1 MAETKTALIK
11 KAVSTPHHVADYAA
25 YCNEFSWEK
34 IAAEIGK
41 TGDFN
46 MARIA
51 IDRHVEAGR
60 GNTTAIRWLG
70 VDDSKIDISYAELQ
84 KQTNRFANA
93 LASLGIARGEKVF
106 ALSGRLPGLY
116 VSALGSLRHGA
127 VFSSL
132 FSAFGPDPIATRM
145 TIGKAKVLVTT
156 ADLYEAK
163 VVGIRGQLP
172 DLKHVILLRERDGS
186 TSLTDRAST
195 QFTPSGVEGLSDRNK
210 VELPGTLDFD
220 ELLAAQ
226 GDSYVTQVTNADTP
240 ALLHFTSG
248 TTGKPKGAQ
257 HVHGAIVAHYATSR
271 AVLDLKD
278 GEIYWCTADP
288 GWVTGVSYGIL
299 GPLSCGVTLIVDEE
313 EFDIERWYSIVQN
326 EKVAVWYTAPTA
338 IRMMMK
344 AGVDEVK
351 KYKFSALRH
360 MCSVGEPLNAEAV
373 LWTEQ
378 NIGLPAHDTWW
389 QTETGAMMIVNFA
402 SMDIKPG
409 SMGKAVPGVEIALA
423 NRTDSGLKIVTE
435 PEVEGEIAIK
445 TPWPSMFRTYLN
457 EEERYKKCFVDG
469 YYMAGDLA
477 KRDADGYLWFIGRA
491 DDVIKSSGHLIGPFE
506 VESVLMEHKAVA
518 EAGVIGVPDDVAG
531 ELVLAFVSLRK
542 GFTAS
547 EDLAD
552 EIRGHARARLG
563 AAVAPREIRFMEN
576 LPRTRSGK
584 IMRRLLKAH
593 ELGLPEGDLSTLE
606 GAHG

>member
-1 MAETKTALIK
+1 M
-11 KAVSTPHHVADYAA
+11 PDYAS
-25 YCNEFSWEK
+25 YRQNFSWDK

-41 TGDFN
+41 NGDFN
-46 MARIA
+46 MARIT

-70 VDDSKIDISYAELQ
+70 SEGERVDLSYTELQ

-93 LASLGIARGEKVF
+93 LASLGVARGDKVF

-116 VSALGSLRHGA
+116 VTALGTLRHGA

-163 VVGIRGQLP
+163 VAGIREKLP
-172 DLKHVILLRERDGS
+172 DLKHVILLRERGEKAD
-186 TSLTDRAST
+186 
-195 QFTPSGVEGLSDRNK
+195 
-210 VELPGTLDFD
+210 LPGTLDFD

-226 GDSYVTQVTNADTP
+226 ADSYVTQATNADTP

-435 PEVEGEIAIK
+435 PEIEGEIAIK

-477 KRDADGYLWFIGRA
+477 KRDAEGYLWFIGRA

-563 AAVAPREIRFMEN
+563 AAVAPREIRFMDN

-584 IMRRLLKAH
+584 IMRRLLKAR

-606 GAHG
+606 KP

>member
-1 MAETKTALIK
+1 MTEINDPATIRKAAAENSRHNLT
-11 KAVSTPHHVADYAA
+11 DYASD
-25 YCNEFSWEK
+25 CKSFRWEN
-34 IAAEIGK
+34 IATELGTAA
-41 TGDFN
+41 GDFN

-51 IDRHVEAGR
+51 IDRHVAAGN
-60 GNTTAIRWLG
+60 GAVTAIRWLG
-70 VDDSKIDISYAELQ
+70 VSGDKIDTSYAELQ

-93 LASLGIARGEKVF
+93 LTALGVARGEKVF

-116 VSALGSLRHGA
+116 TSALGTLRHGA

-145 TIGKAKVLVTT
+145 TIGEAKVLVTT
-156 ADLYEAK
+156 ADLYEGKIA
-163 VVGIRGQLP
+163 GIRDKLP
-172 DLKHVILLRERDGS
+172 DLKHVILLRENG
-186 TSLTDRAST
+186 
-195 QFTPSGVEGLSDRNK
+195 EKSD
-210 VELPGTLDFD
+210 VPGTVDFD
-220 ELLAAQ
+220 DLLTAQ
-226 GDSYVTQVTNADTP
+226 SDQYTTATTSADTP

-248 TTGKPKGAQ
+248 TTGRPKGAQ

-271 AVLDLKD
+271 SVLDLKD
-278 GEIYWCTADP
+278 GEVYWCTADP

-299 GPLSCGVTLIVDEE
+299 GPLSCGATLIVDED
-313 EFDIERWYSIVQN
+313 EFDLERWYSIVQDQR
-326 EKVAVWYTAPTA
+326 VAVWYTAPTA

-344 AGVDEVK
+344 AGVEAVK
-351 KYKFSALRH
+351 PFKFTALRH

-373 LWTEQ
+373 IWTQ
-378 NIGLPAHDTWW
+378 KNFGLPAHDTWW

-409 SMGKAVPGVEIALA
+409 SMGRAVPGIKIELADRSGGGFEIIQE
-423 NRTDSGLKIVTE
+423 TDK
-435 PEVEGEIAIK
+435 EGEIAIK
-445 TPWPSMFRTYLN
+445 TPWPSMFVTYLN
-457 EEERYKKCFVDG
+457 EEERYNKCFSNG
-469 YYMAGDLA
+469 YYLAGDLA

-506 VESVLMEHKAVA
+506 VESVLMEHPAVA

-531 ELVLAFVSLRK
+531 ELVKAFVSLRS

-552 EIRGHARARLG
+552 EIRGHARSRLG
-563 AAVAPREIRFMEN
+563 AAVAPREIKIMDN

-584 IMRRLLKAH
+584 IMRRLLKAR

-606 GAHG
+606 RP

>member
-11 KAVSTPHHVADYAA
+11 KTAGTKPYVADYAA
-25 YCNEFSWEK
+25 YCKDFSWDK

-41 TGDFN
+41 AGDFN

-93 LASLGIARGEKVF
+93 LASLGVARGEKVF

-156 ADLYEAK
+156 ADLYETK
-163 VVGIRGQLP
+163 VAGIRDKLP
-172 DLKHVILLRERDGS
+172 DLKHVILLQEGGS
-186 TSLTDRAST
+186 STPLTDRTST
-195 QFTPSGVEGLSDRNK
+195 QFTPSGVEGLSDQPK
-210 VELPGTLDFD
+210 VDLPGTVDFD

-226 GDSYVTQVTNADTP
+226 SDSYVTQATNADTP

-278 GEIYWCTADP
+278 GEVYWCTADP

-299 GPLSCGVTLIVDEE
+299 GPLSCGATLIVDED

-373 LWTEQ
+373 LWTQQ

-409 SMGKAVPGVEIALA
+409 SMGKAVPGIEIALA

-435 PEVEGEIAIK
+435 PDVEGEIAIK

-552 EIRGHARARLG
+552 EIRGHARSRLG
-563 AAVAPREIRFMEN
+563 AAVAPREIRFMDN

-584 IMRRLLKAH
+584 IMRRLLKAR

-606 GAHG
+606 KP

>member
-11 KAVSTPHHVADYAA
+11 KSSDVPHHVADY
-25 YCNEFSWEK
+25 NSFRQNFSWDR

-41 TGDFN
+41 AGDLN

-60 GNTTAIRWLG
+60 GDTTAIRWLG
-70 VDDSKIDISYAELQ
+70 VDNSKIDISYAELQ
-84 KQTNRFANA
+84 QQTNRFANA
-93 LASLGIARGEKVF
+93 LASLGVARGEKVF

-116 VSALGSLRHGA
+116 VSALGTLRHGA

-156 ADLYEAK
+156 ADLYETK
-163 VVGIRGQLP
+163 VAGIRDRLP
-172 DLKHVILLRERDGS
+172 DLKHVILLREGGAKAD
-186 TSLTDRAST
+186 
-195 QFTPSGVEGLSDRNK
+195 
-210 VELPGTLDFD
+210 LPGTLDFD

-226 GDSYVTQVTNADTP
+226 SDSYITQTTSADTP

-257 HVHGAIVAHYATSR
+257 HVHGAIIAHYATSR
-271 AVLDLKD
+271 AVLDLKN

-299 GPLSCGVTLIVDEE
+299 GPLSCGVTLIVDEA

-344 AGVDEVK
+344 AGADEVK

-373 LWTEQ
+373 LWTQQ

-389 QTETGAMMIVNFA
+389 QTETGAMMITNFA
-402 SMDIKPG
+402 CMDIKPG
-409 SMGKAVPGVEIALA
+409 SMGKAVPGIEIELA
-423 NRTDSGLKIVTE
+423 DRKDGGFKIITETDI
-435 PEVEGEIAIK
+435 EGEIAIK
-445 TPWPSMFRTYLN
+445 TPWPSMFVTYLN
-457 EEERYKKCFVDG
+457 EEERYKKCFVNG
-469 YYMAGDLA
+469 YYLAGDLA

-518 EAGVIGVPDDVAG
+518 EAGVIGVPDEVAG

-542 GFTAS
+542 GFNAS

-563 AAVAPREIRFMEN
+563 AAVAPREIRFMDN

-584 IMRRLLKAH
+584 IMRRLLKAR

-606 GAHG
+606 KP

>member
-11 KAVSTPHHVADYAA
+11 KSSDVPHHVADY
-25 YCNEFSWEK
+25 NSFRQNFSWDR

-41 TGDFN
+41 AGDLN

-60 GNTTAIRWLG
+60 GDTTAIRWLG
-70 VDDSKIDISYAELQ
+70 VDNSKIDISYAELQ
-84 KQTNRFANA
+84 QQTNRFANA
-93 LASLGIARGEKVF
+93 LASLGVARGEKVF

-116 VSALGSLRHGA
+116 VSALGTLRHGA

-156 ADLYEAK
+156 ADLYETK
-163 VVGIRGQLP
+163 VAGIRDRLP
-172 DLKHVILLRERDGS
+172 DLKHVILLREGGAKAD
-186 TSLTDRAST
+186 
-195 QFTPSGVEGLSDRNK
+195 
-210 VELPGTLDFD
+210 LPGTLDFD

-226 GDSYVTQVTNADTP
+226 SDSYITQTTSADTP

-257 HVHGAIVAHYATSR
+257 HVHGAIIAHYATSR

-299 GPLSCGVTLIVDEE
+299 GPLSCGATLIVDED

-344 AGVDEVK
+344 AGADEVK

-373 LWTEQ
+373 LWTQQ

-389 QTETGAMMIVNFA
+389 QTETGAMMITNFA
-402 SMDIKPG
+402 CMDIKPG
-409 SMGKAVPGVEIALA
+409 SMGKAVPGIEIELA
-423 NRTDSGLKIVTE
+423 DRKDGGFKIITETDK
-435 PEVEGEIAIK
+435 EGEIAIK
-445 TPWPSMFRTYLN
+445 TPWPSMFVTYLN
-457 EEERYKKCFVDG
+457 EEERYKKCFVNG
-469 YYMAGDLA
+469 YYLAGDLA

-518 EAGVIGVPDDVAG
+518 EAGVIGVPDEVAG

-563 AAVAPREIRFMEN
+563 AAVAPREIRFMDN

-584 IMRRLLKAH
+584 IMRRLLKAR

-606 GAHG
+606 KP

>member
-1 MAETKTALIK
+1 MAENKTTSTIK
-11 KAVSTPHHVADYAA
+11 KNLAGAKPNVTDYATFRA
-25 YCNEFSWEK
+25 SFSWERV
-34 IAAEIGK
+34 AAELGGAN
-41 TGDFN
+41 GDFN

-51 IDRHVEAGR
+51 IDRHVAAGN
-60 GNTTAIRWLG
+60 GKTTAIRWLG
-70 VDDSKIDISYAELQ
+70 VDGGKFDISYSDLQ

-93 LASLGIARGEKVF
+93 LASLGVSHGDKVF

-116 VSALGSLRHGA
+116 IAALGTLRHGA

-132 FSAFGPDPIATRM
+132 FSAFGPDPILTRM

-163 VVGIRGQLP
+163 VAGIRDKLP
-172 DLKHVILLRERDGS
+172 DLKHVILLRDTS
-186 TSLTDRAST
+186 T
-195 QFTPSGVEGLSDRNK
+195 PLSDQENA
-210 VELPGTLDFD
+210 EIPGTVDFD
-220 ELLAAQ
+220 DLLAAQ
-226 GDSYVTQVTNADTP
+226 PESYTTAVTAATTP

-278 GEIYWCTADP
+278 GEVYWCTADP

-299 GPLSCGVTLIVDEE
+299 GPLSCGATLIVDED
-313 EFDIERWYSIVQN
+313 EFDLERWYSIVQDQR
-326 EKVAVWYTAPTA
+326 VAVWYTAPTA

-344 AGVDEVK
+344 AGVDAVK
-351 KYKFSALRH
+351 PFKFTALRH
-360 MCSVGEPLNAEAV
+360 LCSVGEPLNAEAV
-373 LWTEQ
+373 IWTEK

-402 SMDIKPG
+402 CMDIKPG
-409 SMGKAVPGVEIALA
+409 SMGKAVPGIEIELA
-423 NRTDSGLKIVTE
+423 DRSGGGFQIIKETE
-435 PEVEGEIAIK
+435 KEGEIAIK
-445 TPWPSMFRTYLN
+445 TPWPSMFVTYLN
-457 EEERYKKCFVDG
+457 EEERYKKCFSNG
-469 YYMAGDLA
+469 YYLAGDLA

-506 VESVLMEHKAVA
+506 VESVLMEHPAVA

-531 ELVLAFVSLRK
+531 ELVKAFVSLRK

-552 EIRGHARARLG
+552 EIRGHARSRLG
-563 AAVAPREIRFMEN
+563 AAVAPREIQFMEN

-584 IMRRLLKAH
+584 IMRRLLKAR

-606 GAHG
+606 QPK

>member
-1 MAETKTALIK
+1 MADNKTILIQK
-11 KAVSTPHHVADYAA
+11 EATGAMPNVANYDMYRRD
-25 YCNEFSWEK
+25 FSWDK
-34 IAAEIGK
+34 VAAEIGEN
-41 TGDFN
+41 GDFN
-46 MARIA
+46 MARIT

-70 VDDSKIDISYAELQ
+70 AEGEPVDLSYAELQ

-93 LASLGIARGEKVF
+93 LASLGISRGDKVF

-116 VSALGSLRHGA
+116 VAALGSLRHGA

-163 VVGIRGQLP
+163 VAGIRDKLP
-172 DLKHVILLRERDGS
+172 DLKHVILLREHGEKAD
-186 TSLTDRAST
+186 
-195 QFTPSGVEGLSDRNK
+195 
-210 VELPGTLDFD
+210 LPGTLDFD
-220 ELLAAQ
+220 DLLAAQ
-226 GDSYVTQVTNADTP
+226 SDRYVTQATPADTP

-278 GEIYWCTADP
+278 GEVYWCTADP

-299 GPLSCGVTLIVDEE
+299 GPLSCGVTMIVDED

-344 AGVDEVK
+344 AGADEVK

-373 LWTEQ
+373 LWTQQ

-409 SMGKAVPGVEIALA
+409 SMGKAVPGIEIALA
-423 NRTDSGLKIVTE
+423 NRTDAGLKIVTE
-435 PEVEGEIAIK
+435 NDVEGEIAIK

-477 KRDADGYLWFIGRA
+477 KRDGDGYLWFIGRA

-552 EIRGHARARLG
+552 EIRGHARSRLG
-563 AAVAPREIRFMEN
+563 AAVAPREIRFMDN

-584 IMRRLLKAH
+584 IMRRLLKAR

-606 GAHG
+606 GTK

>member
-1 MAETKTALIK
+1 MAENKTTLIQK
-11 KAVSTPHHVADYAA
+11 QAGAQPNVADYEA
-25 YCNEFSWEK
+25 YRRDFSWDK
-34 IAAEIGK
+34 VAAELGK
-41 TGDFN
+41 NGDFN

-60 GNTTAIRWLG
+60 GNTIAIRWLG
-70 VDDSKIDISYAELQ
+70 VDESKIEISYSELQ

-93 LASLGIARGEKVF
+93 LTSLGVTRGDKVF

-156 ADLYEAK
+156 ADLYESK
-163 VVGIRGQLP
+163 VAGIRDKLP
-172 DLKHVILLRERDGS
+172 DLKHVILLRENNEKAD
-186 TSLTDRAST
+186 
-195 QFTPSGVEGLSDRNK
+195 
-210 VELPGTLDFD
+210 LPGTVDFD

-226 GDSYVTQVTNADTP
+226 SDSYVTQATPTDTP

-278 GEIYWCTADP
+278 GEVYWCTADP

-299 GPLSCGVTLIVDEE
+299 GPLSCGATLIVDED
-313 EFDIERWYSIVQN
+313 EFDLERWYSIVQN

-344 AGVDEVK
+344 AGPEAVQPF
-351 KYKFSALRH
+351 KFSALRH
-360 MCSVGEPLNAEAV
+360 LCSVGEPLNAEAV
-373 LWTEQ
+373 LWTQ
-378 NIGLPAHDTWW
+378 KHIGLPAHDTWW

-402 SMDIKPG
+402 AMDIKPG
-409 SMGKAVPGVEIALA
+409 SMGKAMAGIEIALA
-423 NRTDSGLKIVTE
+423 NRSDAGLKIVTE
-435 PEVEGEIAIK
+435 PDVEGEIAIK

-477 KRDADGYLWFIGRA
+477 KCDADGYLWFIGRA

-506 VESVLMEHKAVA
+506 VESILMEHPAVA
-518 EAGVIGVPDDVAG
+518 EAGVIGVPDEVAG
-531 ELVLAFVSLRK
+531 ELVKAFISLRK

-552 EIRGHARARLG
+552 EIRGHARSRLG
-563 AAVAPREIRFMEN
+563 AAVAPREIKFMDN

-584 IMRRLLKAH
+584 IMRRLLKAR

-606 GAHG
+606 QPK

>member
-1 MAETKTALIK
+1 MQESDRTLRLTKNLVGQK
-11 KAVSTPHHVADYAA
+11 PNVADYAQYRA
-25 YCNEFSWEK
+25 NFSWEK
-34 IAAEIGK
+34 IAAELGGAQ
-41 TGDFN
+41 GDFN

-51 IDRHVEAGR
+51 IDRHITAGK
-60 GNTTAIRWLG
+60 GDVTAIRWLG
-70 VDDSKIDISYAELQ
+70 AAGAKIDISYAELQ

-93 LASLGIARGEKVF
+93 LQSLGVARGDKVF

-116 VSALGSLRHGA
+116 ISALGSLRHGA

-132 FSAFGPDPIATRM
+132 FSAFGPDPILTRM
-145 TIGKAKVLVTT
+145 TIGKARVLVTT

-163 VVGIRGQLP
+163 VAGIRDKLP
-172 DLKHVILLRERDGS
+172 DLKHVILLRENNEKADVS
-186 TSLTDRAST
+186 
-195 QFTPSGVEGLSDRNK
+195 
-210 VELPGTLDFD
+210 GTLDFD
-220 ELLAAQ
+220 DLIAAQ
-226 GDSYVTQVTNADTP
+226 SENYTTQVTAADTP

-299 GPLSCGVTLIVDEE
+299 GPLACGVTMIVDED
-313 EFDIERWYSIVQN
+313 EFDIERWYSIVQDQ
-326 EKVAVWYTAPTA
+326 KVAVWYTAPTA

-344 AGVDEVK
+344 AGPDALK
-351 KYKFSALRH
+351 PYKFSALRYL
-360 MCSVGEPLNAEAV
+360 CSVGEPLNGEAV
-373 LWTEQ
+373 LWTQ
-378 NIGLPAHDTWW
+378 QHIGLPAHDSWW
-389 QTETGAMMIVNFA
+389 QTETGAMMITNFA
-402 SMDIKPG
+402 AMDIKPG
-409 SMGKAVPGVEIALA
+409 SMGKAVPGIEIALA
-423 NRTDSGLKIVTE
+423 DRSGGGFKIIE
-435 PEVEGEIAIK
+435 EIDKEGEIAIK
-445 TPWPSMFRTYLN
+445 TPWPSMFVTYLN
-457 EEERYKKCFVDG
+457 EEERYKKCFSNG
-469 YYMAGDLA
+469 YYLAGDLA

-531 ELVLAFVSLRK
+531 ELVKAFVSLRK

-552 EIRGHARARLG
+552 EIRGHARSRLG
-563 AAVAPREIRFMEN
+563 AAVAPREIKFMDN

-584 IMRRLLKAH
+584 IMRRLLKAR

-606 GAHG
+606 KP

>member
-1 MAETKTALIK
+1 MAAEKNQSLIK
-11 KAVSTPHHVADYAA
+11 KTPGSGAKPNVADYATFRA
-25 YCNEFSWEK
+25 NFSWEK
-34 IAAEIGK
+34 AAAELGGAN
-41 TGDFN
+41 GDFN

-51 IDRHVEAGR
+51 IDRHVAAGN
-60 GNTTAIRWLG
+60 GATTAIRWLG
-70 VDDSKIDISYAELQ
+70 VDDSKLEISYAELQ
-84 KQTNRFANA
+84 KQTNRFANV
-93 LASLGIARGEKVF
+93 LASLGVARGDKVF
-106 ALSGRLPGLY
+106 TLSGRLPGLY
-116 VSALGSLRHGA
+116 VAALGTLRHGA

-132 FSAFGPDPIATRM
+132 FSAFGPDPILTRM

-163 VVGIRGQLP
+163 VAGIRDKLP
-172 DLKHVILLRERDGS
+172 DLKHVILLREGGQKAD
-186 TSLTDRAST
+186 
-195 QFTPSGVEGLSDRNK
+195 V
-210 VELPGTLDFD
+210 PGTVDFD
-220 ELLAAQ
+220 DLLTAQ
-226 GDSYVTQVTNADTP
+226 SDSYVTQPTPVTTP

-271 AVLDLKD
+271 AVLDLRD
-278 GEIYWCTADP
+278 GDVYWCTADP

-299 GPLSCGVTLIVDEE
+299 GPLSCGATLIVDED
-313 EFDIERWYSIVQN
+313 EFDLERWYTIVQN
-326 EKVAVWYTAPTA
+326 QKVAVWYTAPTA

-344 AGVDEVK
+344 AGVEAVK
-351 KYKFSALRH
+351 PFKFTALRH

-373 LWTEQ
+373 IWTQQ

-409 SMGKAVPGVEIALA
+409 SMGKAVPGIEIELA
-423 NRTDSGLKIVTE
+423 DRSGGGFQIIKETDK
-435 PEVEGEIAIK
+435 EGEIAIK
-445 TPWPSMFRTYLN
+445 TPWPSMFVTYLN
-457 EEERYKKCFVDG
+457 EEERYKKCFSNG
-469 YYMAGDLA
+469 YYLAGDLA

-506 VESVLMEHKAVA
+506 VESVLMEHQAVA

-531 ELVLAFVSLRK
+531 ELVKAFVSLRK

-547 EDLAD
+547 EELAD
-552 EIRGHARARLG
+552 EIRGHARSRLG
-563 AAVAPREIRFMEN
+563 AAVAPREIQFMDN

-584 IMRRLLKAH
+584 IMRRLLKAR

-606 GAHG
+606 QPK

>member
-1 MAETKTALIK
+1 MAENKNTSTVK
-11 KAVSTPHHVADYAA
+11 KDPRAGNAANVADYAA
-25 YCNEFSWEK
+25 YRQDFSWQR
-34 IAAEIGK
+34 IAAELA
-41 TGDFN
+41 GDGNFN
-46 MARIA
+46 MAAIA
-51 IDRHVEAGR
+51 VDRHVIAGK
-60 GNTTAIRWLG
+60 GNVTAIRWLG
-70 VDDSKIDISYAELQ
+70 IEGGTVDISYAELQ
-84 KQTNRFANA
+84 RQTNRFANA
-93 LASLGIARGEKVF
+93 LTSLGIKRGDKVF

-116 VSALGSLRHGA
+116 VSALGTLRHGA

-156 ADLYEAK
+156 ADLYETK
-163 VVGIRGQLP
+163 VAGIRDKLP
-172 DLKHVILLRERDGS
+172 DLKHVILLREGD
-186 TSLTDRAST
+186 AST
-195 QFTPSGVEGLSDRNK
+195 ALSDRQIAS
-210 VELPGTLDFD
+210 TIDFD
-220 ELLAAQ
+220 DLLASQ
-226 GDSYVTQVTNADTP
+226 SDSYVTQATPADTP

-278 GEIYWCTADP
+278 AEIFWCTADP

-299 GPLSCGVTLIVDEE
+299 GPLACGATLIVDED
-313 EFDIERWYSIVQN
+313 EFDLERWYSIVQDQR
-326 EKVAVWYTAPTA
+326 VAVWYTAPTA

-344 AGVDEVK
+344 AGADAVK
-351 KYKFSALRH
+351 PFKFTALRH

-373 LWTEQ
+373 LWTQQ

-409 SMGKAVPGVEIALA
+409 SMGKAVPGIEVELA
-423 NRTDSGLKIVTE
+423 DRSGGGFQIIKETDK
-435 PEVEGEIAIK
+435 EGEIAIK
-445 TPWPSMFRTYLN
+445 TPWPSMFVTYLG
-457 EEERYKKCFVDG
+457 EEERYRKCFSNG
-469 YYMAGDLA
+469 YYLAGDLA

-506 VESVLMEHKAVA
+506 VESVLMEHHAVA

-531 ELVLAFVSLRK
+531 ELVKAFVSLRK

-547 EDLAD
+547 EELGD

-563 AAVAPREIRFMEN
+563 AAVAPREIQFMDN

-584 IMRRLLKAH
+584 IMRRLLKAR

-606 GAHG
+606 KP